1 MPACHGRN
9 VESAVSSTNVETLAR
24 ALARSSAR
32 LALMP
37 DEAERSRLAGA
48 LASIACYVDLLG
60 SLRTTYALKLEL
72 ADGRWDVAESELAST
87 PHAGDVLNLAS
98 GRWCVRGTQV
108 VHPSGSSKPA
118 REFLV
123 CAQA

>member
-1 MPACHGRN
+1 MPTCHGGN
-9 VESAVSSTNVETLAR
+9 VESAASSTNVETLAR

-48 LASIACYVDLLG
+48 LASIASYIDLLG

-72 ADGRWDVAESELAST
+72 GAVSYLALVSAEQGFQQASVAL
-87 PHAGDVLNLAS
+87 
-98 GRWCVRGTQV
+98 
-108 VHPSGSSKPA
+108 
-118 REFLV
+118 
-123 CAQA
+123 AQARSNRLADTAALFQSLAGNAGP

>member
-1 MPACHGRN
+1 
-9 VESAVSSTNVETLAR
+9 
-24 ALARSSAR
+24 
-32 LALMP
+32 MP

-48 LASIACYVDLLG
+48 LASIACHVDLLG

-87 PHAGDVLNLAS
+87 PQPGDVLNLAS

-108 VHPSGSSKPA
+108 FIQALRANRRASSSSAP
-118 REFLV
+118 RRRHGH
-123 CAQA
+123 

>member
-1 MPACHGRN
+1 MDRAAASRAN
-9 VESAVSSTNVETLAR
+9 VEFLDRAVARGRERLSTLAEEEVR
-24 ALARSSAR
+24 ARRADATGHLAWYVGLLRQAT
-32 LALMP
+32 
-37 DEAERSRLAGA
+37 GT
-48 LASIACYVDLLG
+48 IAPVAYP
-60 SLRTTYALKLEL
+60 LKLEF

-87 PHAGDVLNLAS
+87 PQTGDVLNLAS

-108 VHPSGSSKPA
+108 VHPSASSKPA